1 MYVSYVYACICMYM
15 YVCKYMYVLYVYA
28 CIVYVSTNRSFRYTY
43 IYMQYIDKH
52 AIYTYTYST
61 YIYIKIHA
69 YTCNTYIY
77 MQSMRIHTIHTYTY
91 LMNNTC
97 ILYIHIHANTTLVR
111 TCKHLYNTLKIYMQ
125 IRTNTRNMNI
135 KKAILTFL
143 ILS

>member
-1 MYVSYVYACICMYM
+1 MHVYV
-15 YVCKYMYVLYVYA
+15 VCKYMYVLYVYA
-28 CIVYVSTNRSFRYTY
+28 CIVYVSTNTSFRNTC
-43 IYMQYIDKH
+43 IYMQYTDIH

-77 MQSMRIHTIHTYTY
+77 MQSMCIHTIHTYTY
-91 LMNNTC
+91 LITNSC
-97 ILYIHIHANTTLVR
+97 ILYIHIHANTTPVR
-111 TCKHLYNTLKIYMQ
+111 TRKYLYNTLKMYMQ

-135 KKAILTFL
+135 KGAILTFS